1 MQSSHRSES
10 LQIFL
15 ARSRF
20 SYDTCDSGGDCTM
33 KFFLDTA
40 NIEEIRNV
48 AEYGLIDGVTTNPS
62 LVSKE
67 GRPFKDILLEITQIV
82 DGPISAEVVSTDAA
96 GILKEAHELA
106 KLHSNIVVKVPMIKE
121 GMKALKQLTK
131 DGIRTNITLIFN
143 CNQALIAAKLGAT
156 YVSPFVGRFDDIS
169 EVGMNLVAD
178 LVQIFENYAFPTQIL
193 VASCRNP
200 LHIREAA
207 LLGAHVATMPFKVL
221 EQLMNHPLTDIGLE
235 RFLKDWEKVKALKQ

>member
-1 MQSSHRSES
+1 
-10 LQIFL
+10 
-15 ARSRF
+15 
-20 SYDTCDSGGDCTM
+20 M

-40 NIEEIRNV
+40 NIEEIRNA

-67 GRPFKDILLEITQIV
+67 GRSFKEILLDITKII

-96 GILKEAHELA
+96 GILREAYDLA
-106 KLHSNIVVKVPMIKE
+106 KVHSNIVVKVPMIKE
-121 GMKALKQLTK
+121 GMKALKQLSK
-131 DGIRTNITLIFN
+131 DGIRTNVTLIFN

-156 YVSPFVGRFDDIS
+156 YVSPFVGRFDDVS
-169 EVGMNLVAD
+169 EVGMNLIAD
-178 LVQIFENYAFPTQIL
+178 LVQIFANYQFPTQIL

-207 LLGAHVATMPFKVL
+207 LLGAHVATMPYKVL
-221 EQLMNHPLTDIGLE
+221 EQLLNHPLTDIGLQ
-235 RFLKDWEKVKALKQ
+235 RFLKDWEKVPKI

>member
-1 MQSSHRSES
+1 
-10 LQIFL
+10 
-15 ARSRF
+15 
-20 SYDTCDSGGDCTM
+20 M

-40 NIEEIRNV
+40 NIEDIRNA

-67 GRPFKDILLEITQIV
+67 GRAFKDILLEITQIV

-96 GILKEAHELA
+96 GILREAYELA
-106 KLHSNIVVKVPMIKE
+106 KIHKNIVIKVPMIKE
-121 GMKALKQLTK
+121 GMKALKQLSK
-131 DGIRTNITLIFN
+131 DGIRTNVTLIFS
-143 CNQALIAAKLGAT
+143 CNQALVAAKLGAT

-178 LVQIFENYAFPTQIL
+178 IAQIFCNYDFSTQIL

-207 LLGAHVATMPFKVL
+207 LMGAHVATMPPKVL
-221 EQLMNHPLTDIGLE
+221 EQLLKHPLTDIGLE
-235 RFLKDWEKVKALKQ
+235 RFLKDWEKVPKTI

>member
-1 MQSSHRSES
+1 
-10 LQIFL
+10 
-15 ARSRF
+15 
-20 SYDTCDSGGDCTM
+20 M

-40 NIEEIRNV
+40 NIDEIREA

-67 GRPFKDILLEITQIV
+67 GRSFKEIIAEIARIV

-96 GILKEAHELA
+96 GMLAEAYDLA
-106 KLHSNIVVKVPMIKE
+106 KIHENIVIKIPMIKE
-121 GMKALKQLTK
+121 GMKALKQLSA
-131 DGIRTNITLIFN
+131 DGIHTNVTLVFSS
-143 CNQALIAAKLGAT
+143 NQALVAAKLGAT

-169 EVGMNLVAD
+169 QVGMEMVAD
-178 LVQIFENYAFPTQIL
+178 IAQIFSNYDFETQIL

-207 LLGAHVATMPFKVL
+207 LLGAHVATMPYSVL
-221 EQLMNHPLTDIGLE
+221 EQLLKHPLTDIGLA
-235 RFLKDWEKVKALKQ
+235 RFLKDWEKVASAGKA

>member
-1 MQSSHRSES
+1 
-10 LQIFL
+10 
-15 ARSRF
+15 
-20 SYDTCDSGGDCTM
+20 M

-40 NIEEIRNV
+40 NIDEIRNA

-67 GRPFKDILLEITQIV
+67 GRDFREILLEITKIV
-82 DGPISAEVVSTDAA
+82 DGPISAEVLSTDAA
-96 GILKEAHELA
+96 GILREAHELA
-106 KLHSNIVVKVPMIKE
+106 KLHRNIVVKVPMIKE
-121 GMKALKQLTK
+121 GMKALKQLSK
-131 DGIRTNITLIFN
+131 DGIRTNVTLVFN
-143 CNQALIAAKLGAT
+143 CNQALVAAKLGAT

-169 EVGMNLVAD
+169 EVGMNLIAD
-178 LVQIFENYAFPTQIL
+178 LVKIFANYRFSTQIL

-221 EQLMNHPLTDIGLE
+221 EQLLIHPLTDIGLE
-235 RFLKDWEKVKALKQ
+235 RFLKDWGKAHGPVKV